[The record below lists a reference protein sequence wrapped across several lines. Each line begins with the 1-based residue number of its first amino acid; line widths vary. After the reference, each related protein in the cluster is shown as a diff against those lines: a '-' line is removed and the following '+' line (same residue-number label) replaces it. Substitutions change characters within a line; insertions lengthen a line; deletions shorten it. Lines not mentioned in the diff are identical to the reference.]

1 MAVWEKGAA
10 KNNFIAT
17 GKCNSE
23 NTQFKNILRIIK
35 SLNSQ

>member
-23 NTQFKNILRIIK
+23 NTQFENI
-35 SLNSQ
+35 